1 MKQQQYSELLD
12 GARRVT
18 RGGAGRDRFLQRVE
32 GWGVLERLR
41 DALII
46 ELALNVRQVKFAIH
60 HPSNFAKKAR
70 AGAIASVQREPS
82 HQATLWWAGDGI
94 RLPSPTLAA
103 AVRL

>member
-18 RGGAGRDRFLQRVE
+18 RGCAGRDRFLQRVE

-46 ELALNVRQVKFAIH
+46 ELALNAHVRQVKFAIH

-70 AGAIASVQREPS
+70 AGAGESVQREPS
-82 HQATLWWAGDGI
+82 
-94 RLPSPTLAA
+94 PSVYFHRT
-103 AVRL
+103 